1 MSPEIVVN
9 GQEITGCTLDI
20 VVAMPSWPCSLLR
33 TSPVPNGRPTDGDD
47 FLCSADRLA
56 VVCHLGHIS
65 WRGEAVLART
75 GNSAYLVDS
84 LCIESGP
91 G

>member
-9 GQEITGCTLDI
+9 GQDITGCTLDI

-47 FLCSADRLA
+47 FLCSADHLA
-56 VVCHLGHIS
+56 AVCDLGHIS
-65 WRGEAVLART
+65 WHGEAVLART
-75 GNSAYLVDS
+75 GNSAYLMDS
-84 LCIESGP
+84 LCIESGL

>member
-9 GQEITGCTLDI
+9 GQEIMGCALDI
-20 VVAMPSWPCSLLR
+20 VVALISWPCSLLR
-33 TSPVPNGRPTDGDD
+33 TSPVPNGRPTDRDD
-47 FLCSADRLA
+47 VLCSADRLA
-56 VVCHLGHIS
+56 AVCNLGHIS

-84 LCIESGP
+84 SRIESGP